1 MNMENLWNM
10 LQLYLLSG
18 QGSLQNQFLG
28 IGASGLGK
36 NG

>member
-10 LQLYLLSG
+10 LQLYLYG